1 MLYLL
6 FSLRTNTIG
15 RYLQYVD
22 FKELCTSTFTHSQ
35 SKNETHT
42 QQRHDDNLS
51 DTMRRYLATQL
62 SVIGREESTKSI
74 CHTMLFCGKP
84 I

>member
-1 MLYLL
+1 MFYLL
-6 FSLRTNTIG
+6 FTLRMNTIR

-22 FKELCTSTFTHSQ
+22 FKELCTTSFTHSQ
-35 SKNETHT
+35 SKNETYM

-51 DTMRRYLATQL
+51 DTMRSYLATQL